1 VQADPHAAAHAARTI
16 LEQTDDRREGVIA
29 RWALGFAEREL
40 ADLESAEINLRLA
53 GQEAA
58 ALGDEALEARI
69 TTSLALVVMNRGS
82 PSEAL
87 AMIERPIALL
97 SGGDRARAV
106 MQRGAIRYRLADFDG
121 ALADHLAAVDDLRA
135 AGDWIALARLH
146 VNIGSIQSYRRDLEA
161 AEVALID
168 AIDLAELNGQ
178 LLLAGYAHHNLGHIR
193 ALRGEVPAALAAF
206 DVATQRYE
214 QLGAPADQTATL
226 MADQARTLADA
237 GLHDEAIES
246 IDVAYKLVLDGANTS
261 EAADIALLTA
271 QIRLDGD
278 DPASAV
284 EPAHWARDT
293 YDAQGRDGWIPLVDL
308 VLVCARADDG
318 DVEQAQRAVALA
330 ADLEAAGWIEEAQG
344 ALIFAADR
352 LRHNGRGHE
361 ARAALADAVRLDAVT
376 LKSRTARW
384 LAMGRQHE
392 LDGDLDAA
400 RAAVDAGLEL
410 LAANRS
416 LLGAVELL
424 SRSIESGADLARL
437 GVEIELRRDNPQGV
451 MDVLRRNLLGDPV
464 AGGDEIVDTQRAEW
478 LAELRRTVNDV
489 RTMDQDS
496 EARVRLRRRQ
506 AELERWIR
514 DRSRQA
520 GAANRTRRPVTSA
533 PTPPADRLVTI
544 EASST
549 QVISVAVTS
558 GRPRLWRRRPTDS
571 VRQLV
576 ETVDFALHRLNR
588 ADASQASMDVAS
600 SMLDDAGAALDAI
613 LIPDHTRDASGPLVI
628 TPTDVLHGLPW
639 RVIPSLRH
647 RALTVSATLGGS
659 PPPYVHQQ
667 VLLVAGPNLEHADV
681 EVGTIGAATD
691 ATILTSEE
699 SDVERVVDALGRS
712 DLAHIACHGTFR
724 ADNPL
729 FSALHLADGDLTIYE
744 LDRCAR
750 LPRTVILSACNAGQ
764 SAVLRGGALLGMAN
778 ALLQMGVTSVIAPLS
793 PVNDQRLVPMML
805 ALHERLAAGDDAA
818 SALARVSI
826 DDDGRLHPTAAPF
839 VCFGR

>member
-1 VQADPHAAAHAARTI
+1 MQADPHAAATAATTI
-16 LEQTDDRREGVIA
+16 LDEADDPRERVIA

-40 ADLESAEINLRLA
+40 ADLESAETNLRRA
-53 GQEAA
+53 AREAA
-58 ALGDEALEARI
+58 EQGDEALEARI

-82 PSEAL
+82 PAEAL
-87 AMIERPIALL
+87 EMVERPIALL
-97 SGGDRARAV
+97 TGGDRARAV

-161 AEVALID
+161 AEVALVD

-193 ALRGEVPAALAAF
+193 ALRGDVPSALAAF
-206 DVATQRYE
+206 DIATQRYE

-237 GLHDEAIES
+237 GLRDEAIES
-246 IDVAYKLVLDGANTS
+246 IDVAYELVLDGANTS

-284 EPAHWARDT
+284 EPARWARET
-293 YDAQGRDGWIPLVDL
+293 YSAQGRSGWVPLADL
-308 VLVCARADDG
+308 VLVRARVEDG
-318 DVEQAQRAVALA
+318 DVERARRAVALA

-344 ALIFAADR
+344 ALIFAADH
-352 LRHNGRGHE
+352 LRRNGRDDE

-384 LAMGRQHE
+384 LAMARQHE
-392 LDGDLDAA
+392 LAGDLDAA
-400 RAAVDAGLEL
+400 RGAVDAGLEL
-410 LAANRS
+410 LAANRT

-437 GVEIELRRDNPQGV
+437 GVDIELRRDNPQGV
-451 MDVLRRNLLGDPV
+451 MDVLRRNVLGDPLT
-464 AGGDEIVDTQRAEW
+464 GSGDALDAQRAEW

-489 RTMDQDS
+489 RTIEQDS

-520 GAANRTRRPVTSA
+520 TAATRTPRLAVSL

-544 EASST
+544 EAST
-549 QVISVAVTS
+549 DQVISVAVTA
-558 GRPRLWRRRPTDS
+558 GRPRLWRARPNDS

-588 ADASQASMDVAS
+588 TGASAASMAVAS
-600 SMLDDAGAALDAI
+600 SMLDDAGAALDAV
-613 LIPDHTRDASGPLVI
+613 LIPDATRDASGPLVI

-639 RVIPSLRH
+639 RVIPSLRR
-647 RALTVSATLGGS
+647 RALTVSATLGGT
-659 PPPYVHQQ
+659 PPAHVHQR

-681 EVGTIGAATD
+681 EVRTIGAATE
-691 ATILTSEE
+691 ATILTSEK
-699 SDVERVVDALGRS
+699 SDVEHVVRALGES

-729 FSALHLADGDLTIYE
+729 FSALHLADGDLTIFE
-744 LDRCAR
+744 LDRCAH

-793 PVNDQRLVPMML
+793 PVNDQRLVPLML

-818 SALARVSI
+818 SALASVSI
-826 DDDGRLHPTAAPF
+826 DDDGRLNPTAAPF